1 MSRLQVCIH
10 LIACLIAGCGP
21 AAERAPHTTRDTG
34 DYGRPTVFVRGQG
47 EQRMMRGTR
56 PLFILA
62 DSATVG
68 SRTLVAAYE
77 EVPPGDSGR
86 THMHLQEDELL
97 FVHRG
102 ELEVLLGDS
111 IHRAPTGAS
120 IFVPRR
126 TWIRFRAIGE
136 DTAGFLFVFN
146 TPAFEKCLRAL
157 SAPLGTRYVPLPE
170 AEMEQIGK
178 ECHRVSKAP

>member
-1 MSRLQVCIH
+1 MGRVLLSIPSIAS
-10 LIACLIAGCGP
+10 LIIGCSSSSGRSP
-21 AAERAPHTTRDTG
+21 STVQDTG
-34 DYGRPTVFVRGQG
+34 NYGRPTVFARGQG

-68 SRTLVAAYE
+68 SRTLVAGYE

-86 THMHLQEDELL
+86 THMHLEEDELL

-102 ELEVLLGDS
+102 ELEVRLGDS
-111 IHRAPTGAS
+111 TYRAASGAS

-126 TWIRFRAIGE
+126 TWIHFRTVGQ

-146 TPAFEKCLRAL
+146 APAFEKCLRAL
-157 SAPLGTRYVPLPE
+157 SAPVGERYVALP
-170 AEMEQIGK
+170 ASEMERVGK
-178 ECHRVSKAP
+178 ECHRVSKAQ